1 MLKIEEC
8 KEILEKVGKI
18 LDESNITYFLVYG
31 TCLGAIRDKGFI
43 KDDTDIDIGIYAEDV
58 SKLRNIDFGVPLRWF
73 ESERKLRV
81 ARYLFK
87 TFLDISPFYKISGD
101 WYFLKE
107 YRDGKFLGK
116 KFPAKYF
123 DKLDEIEMYGKKY
136 KVPTDTED
144 YLTYLYTEKW
154 REKAPQ
160 GTGNLRPLVPIDLK

>member
-8 KEILEKVGKI
+8 KEILEKVGRL
-18 LDESNITYFLVYG
+18 LDEAGITYFLIYG

-43 KDDTDIDIGIYAEDV
+43 EDDTDIDIGIYSEDV
-58 SKLRNIDFGVPLRWF
+58 VKLKNIDFEVNVRWY
-73 ESERKLRV
+73 EDKGKLRV
-81 ARYLFK
+81 ARYYFQ
-87 TFLDISPFYKISGD
+87 TILDIVPFYKVSDD
-101 WYFLKE
+101 WYFMKE

-116 KFPAKYF
+116 KFPMLYF

-136 KVPTDTED
+136 KVPDYTEN

-160 GTGNLRPLVPIDLK
+160 GTGDLNPLVEIPE